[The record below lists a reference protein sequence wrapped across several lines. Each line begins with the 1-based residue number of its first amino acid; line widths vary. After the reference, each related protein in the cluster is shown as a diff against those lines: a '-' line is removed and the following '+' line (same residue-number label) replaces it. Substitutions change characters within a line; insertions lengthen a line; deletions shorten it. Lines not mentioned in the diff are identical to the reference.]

1 MKKIFSFLMAAVLSI
16 STAFATTVYC
26 KVTQS
31 WWTQDDA
38 AVGVHYWGGA
48 SAGTAWPGVRMTPV
62 SGEEGTWT
70 YDVPE
75 DVTGLIFT
83 RVNGS
88 GDIAY
93 YGAKT
98 TDLSLPTDG
107 KNLYTIT
114 SESAVWGDPGVT
126 GEWSTYGGDPSGA
139 IKLTFTYYDK
149 TDGDGSTKLSTVAA
163 IFDAACQKYV
173 DAVLVGTQVYAGR
186 KYKEGN
192 DSIFSNLKLGSSSAA
207 GELKFDLANPTE
219 VDSIVFRAAM
229 YASNEGGEGFKVN
242 NENFTLSA
250 GKLIFEDKVWK
261 PTGEV
266 STIDIVQ
273 NKANKGRFFLT
284 SITIYPKAY
293 TPVPP
298 VAAKFY
304 VTGDSALVTD
314 AGFAG
319 KAWNPD
325 AIKAEADTLVLNLKA
340 EQVYKLK
347 VSLDGTWNDGKVK
360 GFNDLTEKPEGVTM
374 DNDENIIF
382 SLAEAGA
389 VKVIYI
395 AGETPIFKIA
405 GNFYVEPTP
414 EPAKFY
420 VTGDSALVTDA
431 GFAGKAWNPAAIKA
445 EADTLVLNLKAETDY
460 VLKVTV
466 NGTWEGE
473 NNVKGY
479 NELTEKTAGLKDLS
493 NDHNIG
499 FRLAEAGEVKVVYI
513 AAEGENPEIFKLIGN
528 FFVEP
533 TPPTP
538 KYYIIGAGEAFG
550 EWSFVPVMQDTF
562 KLSNLAAGDY
572 MFRVALENGNWENT
586 KGYSDL
592 TEKTE
597 GLSAN
602 NDNNILFTLAEAG
615 DVAVVYN
622 DSVFRVIGN
631 FYVDPTP
638 VVPTA
643 AVTGDMTEWGEP
655 IPFELS
661 EDKTFAT
668 LYNDNIKKGTYAFK
682 MIINGDWRSNGYEFH
697 RGFPGCA
704 GITGNTDANM
714 TVVIDVEGAYT
725 FKWYFA
731 NDSLAIIFPE
741 KPEPVLADGFY
752 LVGKFSGVDAWSVE
766 DLSAEKL
773 FAANPDTEGE
783 YQLSIDLAVDDEIKV
798 VYVAEDVIT
807 TWYPKEGNY
816 IVDDHHNGPTTMY
829 FRPEYNSD
837 WSAFGGYFYLVPTST
852 VGFEN
857 TAVDAKAVKV
867 LKNGI
872 LVIEK
877 NNKTYNVL
885 GQMVK

>member
-1 MKKIFSFLMAAVLSI
+1 MAAVLSI

-31 WWTQDDA
+31 WWTQEGA
-38 AVGVHYWGGA
+38 AVGVHYWGGT
-48 SAGTAWPGVRMTPV
+48 SAGTTWPGVRMTPV

-70 YDVPE
+70 YDVPA
-75 DVTGLIFT
+75 DVEGLMFV

-88 GDIAY
+88 GDIADW
-93 YGAKT
+93 GAKT
-98 TDLSLPTDG
+98 ANLTLPTDG

-114 SESAVWGDPGVT
+114 STEPAWGDPGAT
-126 GEWSTYGGDPSGA
+126 GEWS
-139 IKLTFTYYDK
+139 
-149 TDGDGSTKLSTVAA
+149 
-163 IFDAACQKYV
+163 
-173 DAVLVGTQVYAGR
+173 VYAGGGSEEEMDTVYTWYGKR
-186 KYKEGN
+186 GESSATEAIEKGGTAAAYGGN
-192 DSIFSNLKLGSSSAA
+192 SNIVVGAAQKTNWTIKLNKGFSNANFVGITLDKALEAGDKLQVAAFRTSASDAVFGIDFSEDAEHAATTCQILFPNNLQQISSNVAPEDTTFTVPDCAVGAKFIRIYRNSGSTGIYVA
-207 GELKFDLANPTE
+207 
-219 VDSIVFRAAM
+219 
-229 YASNEGGEGFKVN
+229 
-242 NENFTLSA
+242 NFTVLR
-250 GKLIFEDKVWK
+250 E
-261 PTGEV
+261 
-266 STIDIVQ
+266 
-273 NKANKGRFFLT
+273 KGGD
-284 SITIYPKAY
+284 
-293 TPVPP
+293 TPEPP

-347 VSLDGTWNDGKVK
+347 VSLDGTWSTAK
-360 GFNDLTEKPEGVTM
+360 GFNELTEKPEGVTK

-389 VKVIYI
+389 VQVIYI

-405 GNFYVEPTP
+405 
-414 EPAKFY
+414 
-420 VTGDSALVTDA
+420 
-431 GFAGKAWNPAAIKA
+431 
-445 EADTLVLNLKAETDY
+445 
-460 VLKVTV
+460 
-466 NGTWEGE
+466 
-473 NNVKGY
+473 
-479 NELTEKTAGLKDLS
+479 
-493 NDHNIG
+493 
-499 FRLAEAGEVKVVYI
+499 
-513 AAEGENPEIFKLIGN
+513 
-528 FFVEP
+528 
-533 TPPTP
+533 
-538 KYYIIGAGEAFG
+538 
-550 EWSFVPVMQDTF
+550 
-562 KLSNLAAGDY
+562 
-572 MFRVALENGNWENT
+572 
-586 KGYSDL
+586 
-592 TEKTE
+592 
-597 GLSAN
+597 
-602 NDNNILFTLAEAG
+602 
-615 DVAVVYN
+615 
-622 DSVFRVIGN
+622 GN

-661 EDKTFAT
+661 EDSTYAT

-731 NDSLAIIFPE
+731 NDSLAIIYPE
-741 KPEPVLADGFY
+741 KPEPVLTNGYY

-798 VYVAEDVIT
+798 VYVAEDEIT

-877 NNKTYNVL
+877 NNKTYNVM

>member
-1 MKKIFSFLMAAVLSI
+1 MAAVLSI

-26 KVTQS
+26 KVTHN
-31 WWTQDDA
+31 WWTQDGA
-38 AVGVHYWGGA
+38 AVGVYA
-48 SAGTAWPGVRMTPV
+48 FLNDDVKNADWPGVRMEAV
-62 SGEEGTWT
+62 AGEEGLWKADIDFAV
-70 YDVPE
+70 YNKF
-75 DVTGLIFT
+75 IFT
-83 RVNGS
+83 RVNAT

-93 YGAKT
+93 WGAKT
-98 TDLSLPTDG
+98 ADLSLPTDG

-114 SESAVWGDPGVT
+114 SETQVWGDPGAEGV
-126 GEWSTYGGDPSGA
+126 WSTYGGDPSGA

-149 TDGDGSTKLSTVAA
+149 TDGDGSAKLSTVAA

-173 DAVLVGTQVYAGR
+173 DSVLVGTQVYAGR

-229 YASNEGGEGFKVN
+229 YANNEGGEGFTVN
-242 NENFTLSA
+242 GENFTLSA
-250 GKLIFEDKVWK
+250 GKLIFEDKIWK

-284 SITIYPKAY
+284 SITIYPKAS
-293 TPVPP
+293 TPEPP

-340 EQVYKLK
+340 E
-347 VSLDGTWNDGKVK
+347 
-360 GFNDLTEKPEGVTM
+360 
-374 DNDENIIF
+374 
-382 SLAEAGA
+382 
-389 VKVIYI
+389 
-395 AGETPIFKIA
+395 
-405 GNFYVEPTP
+405 
-414 EPAKFY
+414 
-420 VTGDSALVTDA
+420 
-431 GFAGKAWNPAAIKA
+431 
-445 EADTLVLNLKAETDY
+445 TDY
-460 VLKVTV
+460 ILKVTV

-513 AAEGENPEIFKLIGN
+513 AAEDENPEIFKLIGN
-528 FFVEP
+528 FYVEP
-533 TPPTP
+533 TPN
-538 KYYIIGAGEAFG
+538 YYIIGAGEAFG

-562 KLSNLAAGDY
+562 KLPDLAAGDY
-572 MFRVALENGNWENT
+572 MFRVALENGNWDNT

-602 NDNNILFTLAEAG
+602 ADNNILFTLAEAG

-661 EDKTFAT
+661 EDSTFAT

-704 GITGNTDANM
+704 GITDNTDANM

-731 NDSLAIIFPE
+731 NDSLAIIYPE
-741 KPEPVLADGFY
+741 KPEPVLTNGYY
-752 LVGKFSGVDAWSVE
+752 LVGKFGGVDAWSVE

-798 VYVAEDVIT
+798 VYVAEDEIT

-829 FRPEYNSD
+829 FRPEYYSD

-857 TAVDAKAVKV
+857 TAADAKAVKV

-877 NNKTYNVL
+877 NNKTYNVM

>member
-1 MKKIFSFLMAAVLSI
+1 MAAVLSI

-31 WWTQDDA
+31 WWTKDGA
-38 AVGVHYWGGA
+38 AVGVYYWGGA
-48 SAGTAWPGVRMTPV
+48 SAGTTWPGVRMTPV
-62 SGEEGTWT
+62 SGAEGTWT

-88 GDIAY
+88 GDIADW
-93 YGAKT
+93 GAKT
-98 TDLSLPTDG
+98 ADLSLPTDG

-114 SESAVWGDPGVT
+114 SESAVWGNPGAT
-126 GEWSTYGGDPSGA
+126 GVWS
-139 IKLTFTYYDK
+139 
-149 TDGDGSTKLSTVAA
+149 
-163 IFDAACQKYV
+163 
-173 DAVLVGTQVYAGR
+173 VYAG
-186 KYKEGN
+186 EGSEEEMDTVYTWYGKRGDASATEAIEKGGTAAAYGGN
-192 DSIFSNLKLGSSSAA
+192 SNIVVGAAQKTNWTIKLNKGFTNANFVGITLDKALEAGDKLQVAAFRTSASDAVFGIDFSEDAEQAATTCQILFPNNLQQISSNVAPEDTTFTIPDCAVGAKFIRIYRNSGSTGIYVA
-207 GELKFDLANPTE
+207 
-219 VDSIVFRAAM
+219 
-229 YASNEGGEGFKVN
+229 
-242 NENFTLSA
+242 NFTVLR
-250 GKLIFEDKVWK
+250 E
-261 PTGEV
+261 
-266 STIDIVQ
+266 
-273 NKANKGRFFLT
+273 KGGD
-284 SITIYPKAY
+284 
-293 TPVPP
+293 TPEPP

-319 KAWNPD
+319 KSWNPD

-347 VSLDGTWNDGKVK
+347 VSLDGTWSTAK
-360 GFNDLTEKPEGVTM
+360 GFNELTEKPEGVTT

-389 VKVIYI
+389 IQVIYI

-405 GNFYVEPTP
+405 
-414 EPAKFY
+414 
-420 VTGDSALVTDA
+420 
-431 GFAGKAWNPAAIKA
+431 
-445 EADTLVLNLKAETDY
+445 
-460 VLKVTV
+460 
-466 NGTWEGE
+466 
-473 NNVKGY
+473 
-479 NELTEKTAGLKDLS
+479 
-493 NDHNIG
+493 
-499 FRLAEAGEVKVVYI
+499 
-513 AAEGENPEIFKLIGN
+513 
-528 FFVEP
+528 
-533 TPPTP
+533 
-538 KYYIIGAGEAFG
+538 
-550 EWSFVPVMQDTF
+550 
-562 KLSNLAAGDY
+562 
-572 MFRVALENGNWENT
+572 
-586 KGYSDL
+586 
-592 TEKTE
+592 
-597 GLSAN
+597 
-602 NDNNILFTLAEAG
+602 
-615 DVAVVYN
+615 
-622 DSVFRVIGN
+622 GN

-661 EDKTFAT
+661 EDSTYAT

-731 NDSLAIIFPE
+731 NDSLAIIYPE
-741 KPEPVLADGFY
+741 KPEPVLTNGYY

-798 VYVAEDVIT
+798 VYVAEDEIT

-837 WSAFGGYFYLVPTST
+837 WSAFGGYFYIVPTST

-857 TAVDAKAVKV
+857 TAADTKAVKV

-877 NNKTYNVL
+877 NNKTYNVM

>member
-1 MKKIFSFLMAAVLSI
+1 MRKIFSLLMAAVLSI

-31 WWTQDDA
+31 WWTKDGA
-38 AVGVHYWGGA
+38 AVGVHYWGGT

-88 GDIAY
+88 GDIAEW
-93 YGAKT
+93 GAKT

-126 GEWSTYGGDPSGA
+126 GEWSTYEGDPSGA

-149 TDGDGSTKLSTVAA
+149 TDGDGSAKLSTVAA

-173 DAVLVGTQVYAGR
+173 DSVLVGTQVYAGR

-229 YASNEGGEGFKVN
+229 YANNEGGEGFTVN
-242 NENFTLSA
+242 GENFTLSA

-284 SITIYPKAY
+284 SITIYPKAS

-347 VSLDGTWNDGKVK
+347 VTLDGTWNTAK
-360 GFNDLTEKPEGVTM
+360 GFNDLTEKPEGVTK

-389 VKVIYI
+389 VQVIYI

-405 GNFYVEPTP
+405 
-414 EPAKFY
+414 
-420 VTGDSALVTDA
+420 
-431 GFAGKAWNPAAIKA
+431 
-445 EADTLVLNLKAETDY
+445 
-460 VLKVTV
+460 
-466 NGTWEGE
+466 
-473 NNVKGY
+473 
-479 NELTEKTAGLKDLS
+479 
-493 NDHNIG
+493 
-499 FRLAEAGEVKVVYI
+499 
-513 AAEGENPEIFKLIGN
+513 
-528 FFVEP
+528 
-533 TPPTP
+533 
-538 KYYIIGAGEAFG
+538 
-550 EWSFVPVMQDTF
+550 
-562 KLSNLAAGDY
+562 
-572 MFRVALENGNWENT
+572 
-586 KGYSDL
+586 
-592 TEKTE
+592 
-597 GLSAN
+597 
-602 NDNNILFTLAEAG
+602 
-615 DVAVVYN
+615 
-622 DSVFRVIGN
+622 GN

-661 EDKTFAT
+661 EDSTFAT

-731 NDSLAIIFPE
+731 NDSLAIIYPE
-741 KPEPVLADGFY
+741 KPEPVLTNGYY

-783 YQLSIDLAVDDEIKV
+783 FQLSIDLAVDDEIKV
-798 VYVAEDVIT
+798 VYVAEDEIT

-837 WSAFGGYFYLVPTST
+837 WSAFGGYFYIVPTST

-877 NNKTYNVL
+877 NNKTYNVM

>member
-1 MKKIFSFLMAAVLSI
+1 MRKIFSLLMAAVLSI

-38 AVGVHYWGGA
+38 AVGVHYWGGE
-48 SAGTAWPGVRMTPV
+48 SAGPAWPGVRMTPV

-70 YDVPE
+70 YDVPA
-75 DVTGLIFT
+75 DVEGLIFT

-88 GDIAY
+88 GDIAEW
-93 YGAKT
+93 GAKT

-126 GEWSTYGGDPSGA
+126 GEWS
-139 IKLTFTYYDK
+139 
-149 TDGDGSTKLSTVAA
+149 
-163 IFDAACQKYV
+163 
-173 DAVLVGTQVYAGR
+173 VYAG
-186 KYKEGN
+186 G
-192 DSIFSNLKLGSSSAA
+192 GSEEEMDTVYTWYGKRGESSATEAIETGGTAAAYGGNSNIVVGAAQKTNWTIKLNKGFSSGTYYVGITLDKALEA
-207 GELKFDLANPTE
+207 GDKLQVAAFRTSASDAVFGIDFSEDAEQAATTCQILFPNNLQTITTNVAPEDTTFTVPDCAVGAKFIRIYRNSGSTGIYVA
-219 VDSIVFRAAM
+219 
-229 YASNEGGEGFKVN
+229 
-242 NENFTLSA
+242 NFTVLR
-250 GKLIFEDKVWK
+250 E
-261 PTGEV
+261 
-266 STIDIVQ
+266 
-273 NKANKGRFFLT
+273 KGGD
-284 SITIYPKAY
+284 
-293 TPVPP
+293 TPEPP

-347 VSLDGTWNDGKVK
+347 VSLDGTWSTAK
-360 GFNDLTEKPEGVTM
+360 GFNDLTEKPEGVTK

-389 VKVIYI
+389 VQVIYI

-405 GNFYVEPTP
+405 
-414 EPAKFY
+414 
-420 VTGDSALVTDA
+420 
-431 GFAGKAWNPAAIKA
+431 
-445 EADTLVLNLKAETDY
+445 
-460 VLKVTV
+460 
-466 NGTWEGE
+466 
-473 NNVKGY
+473 
-479 NELTEKTAGLKDLS
+479 
-493 NDHNIG
+493 
-499 FRLAEAGEVKVVYI
+499 
-513 AAEGENPEIFKLIGN
+513 
-528 FFVEP
+528 
-533 TPPTP
+533 
-538 KYYIIGAGEAFG
+538 
-550 EWSFVPVMQDTF
+550 
-562 KLSNLAAGDY
+562 
-572 MFRVALENGNWENT
+572 
-586 KGYSDL
+586 
-592 TEKTE
+592 
-597 GLSAN
+597 
-602 NDNNILFTLAEAG
+602 
-615 DVAVVYN
+615 
-622 DSVFRVIGN
+622 GN

-661 EDKTFAT
+661 EDSTFAT

-704 GITGNTDANM
+704 GITGNTDENM

-731 NDSLAIIFPE
+731 NDSLAIIYPE
-741 KPEPVLADGFY
+741 KPEPVLADGYY

-783 YQLSIDLAVDDEIKV
+783 FQLSIDLAVDDEIKV
-798 VYVAEDVIT
+798 VYVAEDEIT

-837 WSAFGGYFYLVPTST
+837 WSAFGGYFYIVPTST

-857 TAVDAKAVKV
+857 TAADAKAVKV

-877 NNKTYNVL
+877 NNKTYNVM

>member
-1 MKKIFSFLMAAVLSI
+1 MAAVLSI

-38 AVGVHYWGGA
+38 AVGVYAWKGDVKNA
-48 SAGTAWPGVRMTPV
+48 AWPGVRMEAV
-62 SGEEGTWT
+62 AGEEGLWKADIDFAV
-70 YDVPE
+70 YDKF
-75 DVTGLIFT
+75 IFT

-88 GDIAY
+88 GDIAEW
-93 YGAKT
+93 GAKT

-126 GEWSTYGGDPSGA
+126 GEWS
-139 IKLTFTYYDK
+139 
-149 TDGDGSTKLSTVAA
+149 
-163 IFDAACQKYV
+163 
-173 DAVLVGTQVYAGR
+173 VYAGGGSEEEMDTVYTWYGKR
-186 KYKEGN
+186 GESSATEAIETGGTAAAYGGN
-192 DSIFSNLKLGSSSAA
+192 SNIVVGAAQKTNWTIKLNKGFSNANFVGITLDKALEAGDKLQVAAFRTSASDAVFGIDFSEDAEQAATTCQILFPNNLQQISSNVAPEDTTFTIPDCAVGAKFIRIYRNSGSTGIYVA
-207 GELKFDLANPTE
+207 
-219 VDSIVFRAAM
+219 
-229 YASNEGGEGFKVN
+229 
-242 NENFTLSA
+242 NFTVLR
-250 GKLIFEDKVWK
+250 E
-261 PTGEV
+261 
-266 STIDIVQ
+266 
-273 NKANKGRFFLT
+273 KGGD
-284 SITIYPKAY
+284 
-293 TPVPP
+293 TPEPP

-347 VSLDGTWNDGKVK
+347 VSLDGTWNTAK
-360 GFNDLTEKPEGVTM
+360 GFNDLTEKPEGVTK

-389 VKVIYI
+389 VQVIYI

-405 GNFYVEPTP
+405 
-414 EPAKFY
+414 
-420 VTGDSALVTDA
+420 
-431 GFAGKAWNPAAIKA
+431 
-445 EADTLVLNLKAETDY
+445 
-460 VLKVTV
+460 
-466 NGTWEGE
+466 
-473 NNVKGY
+473 
-479 NELTEKTAGLKDLS
+479 
-493 NDHNIG
+493 
-499 FRLAEAGEVKVVYI
+499 
-513 AAEGENPEIFKLIGN
+513 
-528 FFVEP
+528 
-533 TPPTP
+533 
-538 KYYIIGAGEAFG
+538 
-550 EWSFVPVMQDTF
+550 
-562 KLSNLAAGDY
+562 
-572 MFRVALENGNWENT
+572 
-586 KGYSDL
+586 
-592 TEKTE
+592 
-597 GLSAN
+597 
-602 NDNNILFTLAEAG
+602 
-615 DVAVVYN
+615 
-622 DSVFRVIGN
+622 GN

-661 EDKTFAT
+661 EDSTFAT

-682 MIINGDWRSNGYEFH
+682 MIINGAWRSNGYEFH

-731 NDSLAIIFPE
+731 NDSLAIIYPE
-741 KPEPVLADGFY
+741 KPEPVLTNGYY
-752 LVGKFSGVDAWSVE
+752 LVGKFSGVDAWDPV
-766 DLSAEKL
+766 AANL

-837 WSAFGGYFYLVPTST
+837 WSAFGGYFYIVPTST

-857 TAVDAKAVKV
+857 TAADAKAVKV

-877 NNKTYNVL
+877 NNKTYNVM

>member
-1 MKKIFSFLMAAVLSI
+1 MAAVLSI

-48 SAGTAWPGVRMTPV
+48 SAGPAWPGVRMTPV

-70 YDVPE
+70 YDVPA
-75 DVTGLIFT
+75 DVEGLIFT

-88 GDIAY
+88 GDIAEW
-93 YGAKT
+93 GAKT

-126 GEWSTYGGDPSGA
+126 GVWS
-139 IKLTFTYYDK
+139 
-149 TDGDGSTKLSTVAA
+149 
-163 IFDAACQKYV
+163 
-173 DAVLVGTQVYAGR
+173 VYAGGGSEEEMDTVYTWYGKR
-186 KYKEGN
+186 GDVSATEAIEKGGTAAAYGGN
-192 DSIFSNLKLGSSSAA
+192 SNIVVGSSQKTNWTIKLNKGFSSGTYYVGITLDKALEAGDKLQVAAFRTSASDA
-207 GELKFDLANPTE
+207 VFGIDFSEDAEHAATTCQILFPNNLQQISSNVAPEDTTFTVPDCAVGAKFIRIYRNSGSTGIYVA
-219 VDSIVFRAAM
+219 
-229 YASNEGGEGFKVN
+229 
-242 NENFTLSA
+242 NFTVLR
-250 GKLIFEDKVWK
+250 E
-261 PTGEV
+261 
-266 STIDIVQ
+266 
-273 NKANKGRFFLT
+273 KGGD
-284 SITIYPKAY
+284 
-293 TPVPP
+293 TPEPP

-347 VSLDGTWNDGKVK
+347 VSLDGTWNTAK
-360 GFNDLTEKPEGVTM
+360 GFNNLTEKPEGVTM

-382 SLAEAGA
+382 SLAEEGA
-389 VKVIYI
+389 VQVIYI

-405 GNFYVEPTP
+405 
-414 EPAKFY
+414 
-420 VTGDSALVTDA
+420 
-431 GFAGKAWNPAAIKA
+431 
-445 EADTLVLNLKAETDY
+445 
-460 VLKVTV
+460 
-466 NGTWEGE
+466 
-473 NNVKGY
+473 
-479 NELTEKTAGLKDLS
+479 
-493 NDHNIG
+493 
-499 FRLAEAGEVKVVYI
+499 
-513 AAEGENPEIFKLIGN
+513 
-528 FFVEP
+528 
-533 TPPTP
+533 
-538 KYYIIGAGEAFG
+538 
-550 EWSFVPVMQDTF
+550 
-562 KLSNLAAGDY
+562 
-572 MFRVALENGNWENT
+572 
-586 KGYSDL
+586 
-592 TEKTE
+592 
-597 GLSAN
+597 
-602 NDNNILFTLAEAG
+602 
-615 DVAVVYN
+615 
-622 DSVFRVIGN
+622 GN

-661 EDKTFAT
+661 EDSTYAT

-682 MIINGDWRSNGYEFH
+682 MIINGAWRSNGYEFH

-714 TVVIDVEGAYT
+714 TVVIDVAGAYT

-731 NDSLAIIFPE
+731 NDSLAIIYPE
-741 KPEPVLADGFY
+741 KPEPVLTNGYY
-752 LVGKFSGVDAWSVE
+752 LVGKFSGVDAWDPV
-766 DLSAEKL
+766 AANL

-783 YQLSIDLAVDDEIKV
+783 YQLSIDLAVDDEVKV
-798 VYVAEDVIT
+798 VYVENDAIV
-807 TWYPKEGNY
+807 TWYPAEGGNY
-816 IVDDHHNGPTTMY
+816 VIDDHHNGATTMY
-829 FRPEYNSD
+829 FRPDYQGGED
-837 WSAFGGYFYLVPTST
+837 WFAGCIYVVPTST

-877 NNKTYNVL
+877 NNKTYNVM

>member
-1 MKKIFSFLMAAVLSI
+1 MRKIFSFLMAAVLSI

-31 WWTQDDA
+31 WWTKDGA

-48 SAGTAWPGVRMTPV
+48 SAGTEWPGVRMTPV

-88 GDIAY
+88 GDIADW
-93 YGAKT
+93 GAKT

-149 TDGDGSTKLSTVAA
+149 TDGDSNVKISTVAA

-242 NENFTLSA
+242 GENFTLSA

-273 NKANKGRFFLT
+273 NKASKGRFFLT
-284 SITIYPKAY
+284 SITIYPKAS

-340 EQVYKLK
+340 EQYYKLK
-347 VSLDGTWNDGKVK
+347 VSLDGTWNTAK

-382 SLAEAGA
+382 SLAEAGS
-389 VKVIYI
+389 VQVIYI

-405 GNFYVEPTP
+405 
-414 EPAKFY
+414 
-420 VTGDSALVTDA
+420 
-431 GFAGKAWNPAAIKA
+431 
-445 EADTLVLNLKAETDY
+445 
-460 VLKVTV
+460 
-466 NGTWEGE
+466 
-473 NNVKGY
+473 
-479 NELTEKTAGLKDLS
+479 
-493 NDHNIG
+493 
-499 FRLAEAGEVKVVYI
+499 
-513 AAEGENPEIFKLIGN
+513 
-528 FFVEP
+528 
-533 TPPTP
+533 
-538 KYYIIGAGEAFG
+538 
-550 EWSFVPVMQDTF
+550 
-562 KLSNLAAGDY
+562 
-572 MFRVALENGNWENT
+572 
-586 KGYSDL
+586 
-592 TEKTE
+592 
-597 GLSAN
+597 
-602 NDNNILFTLAEAG
+602 
-615 DVAVVYN
+615 
-622 DSVFRVIGN
+622 GN

-661 EDKTFAT
+661 EDSTYAT

-714 TVVIDVEGAYT
+714 TIVIDVEGAYT

-731 NDSLAIIFPE
+731 NDSLAIIYPE
-741 KPEPVLADGFY
+741 KPEPVLTNGYY
-752 LVGKFSGVDAWSVE
+752 LVGKFSGVDAWDPV
-766 DLSAEKL
+766 AANL

-798 VYVAEDVIT
+798 VYVAEDEIT

-877 NNKTYNVL
+877 NNKTYNVM

>member
-1 MKKIFSFLMAAVLSI
+1 MAAVLSI

-31 WWTQDDA
+31 WWTKDGA
-38 AVGVHYWGGA
+38 AVGVHYWGGT

-70 YDVPE
+70 YDVPA
-75 DVTGLIFT
+75 DVEGLIFT

-88 GDIAY
+88 GDIAEW
-93 YGAKT
+93 GAKT

-126 GEWSTYGGDPSGA
+126 GEWS
-139 IKLTFTYYDK
+139 
-149 TDGDGSTKLSTVAA
+149 
-163 IFDAACQKYV
+163 
-173 DAVLVGTQVYAGR
+173 VYAGGGSEEEMDTVYTWYGKR
-186 KYKEGN
+186 GESSATEAIEKGGTAAAYGGN
-192 DSIFSNLKLGSSSAA
+192 TNIVVGSSQKTNWTIKLNKGFSSGTYYVGITLDMALEAGDKLQVAAFRTSASDA
-207 GELKFDLANPTE
+207 VFGIDFSEDAEQAATTCQILFPNNLQTITTNVAPEDTTFTVPDCAVGAKFIRIYRNSGSTGIYVA
-219 VDSIVFRAAM
+219 
-229 YASNEGGEGFKVN
+229 
-242 NENFTLSA
+242 NFTVLR
-250 GKLIFEDKVWK
+250 E
-261 PTGEV
+261 
-266 STIDIVQ
+266 
-273 NKANKGRFFLT
+273 KGGD
-284 SITIYPKAY
+284 
-293 TPVPP
+293 TPEPP

-347 VSLDGTWNDGKVK
+347 VSLDGTWNTAK
-360 GFNDLTEKPEGVTM
+360 GFNDLTEKPEGVTK

-389 VKVIYI
+389 VQVIYI

-405 GNFYVEPTP
+405 
-414 EPAKFY
+414 
-420 VTGDSALVTDA
+420 
-431 GFAGKAWNPAAIKA
+431 
-445 EADTLVLNLKAETDY
+445 
-460 VLKVTV
+460 
-466 NGTWEGE
+466 
-473 NNVKGY
+473 
-479 NELTEKTAGLKDLS
+479 
-493 NDHNIG
+493 
-499 FRLAEAGEVKVVYI
+499 
-513 AAEGENPEIFKLIGN
+513 
-528 FFVEP
+528 
-533 TPPTP
+533 
-538 KYYIIGAGEAFG
+538 
-550 EWSFVPVMQDTF
+550 
-562 KLSNLAAGDY
+562 
-572 MFRVALENGNWENT
+572 
-586 KGYSDL
+586 
-592 TEKTE
+592 
-597 GLSAN
+597 
-602 NDNNILFTLAEAG
+602 
-615 DVAVVYN
+615 
-622 DSVFRVIGN
+622 GN

-661 EDKTFAT
+661 EDSTFAT

-704 GITGNTDANM
+704 GITGNTDENM

-731 NDSLAIIFPE
+731 NDSLAIIYPE
-741 KPEPVLADGFY
+741 KPEPVLADGYY

-783 YQLSIDLAVDDEIKV
+783 FQLSIDLAVDDEIKV
-798 VYVAEDVIT
+798 VYVAEDEIT

-837 WSAFGGYFYLVPTST
+837 WSAFGGYFYIVPTST

-857 TAVDAKAVKV
+857 TAADAKAVKV

-877 NNKTYNVL
+877 NNKTYNVM

>member
-1 MKKIFSFLMAAVLSI
+1 MRKIFSLLMAAVLSI

-31 WWTQDDA
+31 WWTKDGA
-38 AVGVHYWGGA
+38 AVGVHYWGGT

-93 YGAKT
+93 WGAKT
-98 TDLSLPTDG
+98 ADLSLPTDG

-114 SESAVWGDPGVT
+114 SESAVWGDPGAT
-126 GEWSTYGGDPSGA
+126 GEWSTFGGDPSGA

-149 TDGDGSTKLSTVAA
+149 TDGDGSAKLSTVAA
-163 IFDAACQKYV
+163 IFDATCQKYV
-173 DAVLVGTQVYAGR
+173 DSVLVGTQVYAGR

-229 YASNEGGEGFKVN
+229 YANNEGGEGFTVN
-242 NENFTLSA
+242 GENFTLSA

-284 SITIYPKAY
+284 SITIYPKAS
-293 TPVPP
+293 TPEPP

-347 VSLDGTWNDGKVK
+347 VSLDGTWSTAK
-360 GFNDLTEKPEGVTM
+360 GFNDLTEKPEGLTM

-389 VKVIYI
+389 VQVIYI

-414 EPAKFY
+414 EP
-420 VTGDSALVTDA
+420 
-431 GFAGKAWNPAAIKA
+431 
-445 EADTLVLNLKAETDY
+445 VLT
-460 VLKVTV
+460 
-466 NGTWEGE
+466 
-473 NNVKGY
+473 
-479 NELTEKTAGLKDLS
+479 
-493 NDHNIG
+493 
-499 FRLAEAGEVKVVYI
+499 
-513 AAEGENPEIFKLIGN
+513 
-528 FFVEP
+528 
-533 TPPTP
+533 
-538 KYYIIGAGEAFG
+538 
-550 EWSFVPVMQDTF
+550 
-562 KLSNLAAGDY
+562 
-572 MFRVALENGNWENT
+572 
-586 KGYSDL
+586 
-592 TEKTE
+592 
-597 GLSAN
+597 
-602 NDNNILFTLAEAG
+602 
-615 DVAVVYN
+615 
-622 DSVFRVIGN
+622 
-631 FYVDPTP
+631 
-638 VVPTA
+638 
-643 AVTGDMTEWGEP
+643 
-655 IPFELS
+655 
-661 EDKTFAT
+661 
-668 LYNDNIKKGTYAFK
+668 
-682 MIINGDWRSNGYEFH
+682 NGY
-697 RGFPGCA
+697 
-704 GITGNTDANM
+704 
-714 TVVIDVEGAYT
+714 
-725 FKWYFA
+725 
-731 NDSLAIIFPE
+731 
-741 KPEPVLADGFY
+741 Y
-752 LVGKFSGVDAWSVE
+752 LVGKFSGVDAWDPV
-766 DLSAEKL
+766 AENL
-773 FAANPDTEGE
+773 LAQNPDNEAE
-783 YQLSIDLAVDDEIKV
+783 YQLSIDLAVDDEVKV
-798 VYVAEDVIT
+798 VYVENDAIV
-807 TWYPKEGNY
+807 TWYPAEGGNY
-816 IVDDHHNGPTTMY
+816 VIDDHHNGATTMY
-829 FRPEYNSD
+829 FRPDYQGGED
-837 WSAFGGYFYLVPTST
+837 WFAGCIYVVPTST

-857 TAVDAKAVKV
+857 TAADAKAVKV

-877 NNKTYNVL
+877 NNKTYNVM

>member
-1 MKKIFSFLMAAVLSI
+1 MAAVLSI

-31 WWTQDDA
+31 WWTKDGA
-38 AVGVHYWGGA
+38 AVGVHYWGGT

-88 GDIAY
+88 GDIAEW
-93 YGAKT
+93 GAKT

-126 GEWSTYGGDPSGA
+126 GEWSTYEGDPSGA

-149 TDGDGSTKLSTVAA
+149 TDGDGSAKLSTVAA

-173 DAVLVGTQVYAGR
+173 DSVLVGTQVYAGR

-229 YASNEGGEGFKVN
+229 YANNEGGEGFTVN
-242 NENFTLSA
+242 GENFTLSA

-284 SITIYPKAY
+284 SITIYPKAS

-347 VSLDGTWNDGKVK
+347 VTLDGTWNTAK
-360 GFNDLTEKPEGVTM
+360 GFNDLTEKPEGVTK

-389 VKVIYI
+389 VQVIYI

-405 GNFYVEPTP
+405 
-414 EPAKFY
+414 
-420 VTGDSALVTDA
+420 
-431 GFAGKAWNPAAIKA
+431 
-445 EADTLVLNLKAETDY
+445 
-460 VLKVTV
+460 
-466 NGTWEGE
+466 
-473 NNVKGY
+473 
-479 NELTEKTAGLKDLS
+479 
-493 NDHNIG
+493 
-499 FRLAEAGEVKVVYI
+499 
-513 AAEGENPEIFKLIGN
+513 
-528 FFVEP
+528 
-533 TPPTP
+533 
-538 KYYIIGAGEAFG
+538 
-550 EWSFVPVMQDTF
+550 
-562 KLSNLAAGDY
+562 
-572 MFRVALENGNWENT
+572 
-586 KGYSDL
+586 
-592 TEKTE
+592 
-597 GLSAN
+597 
-602 NDNNILFTLAEAG
+602 
-615 DVAVVYN
+615 
-622 DSVFRVIGN
+622 GN

-661 EDKTFAT
+661 EDSTFAT

-731 NDSLAIIFPE
+731 NDSLAIIYPE
-741 KPEPVLADGFY
+741 KPEPVLTNGYY

-783 YQLSIDLAVDDEIKV
+783 FQLSIDLAVDDEIKV
-798 VYVAEDVIT
+798 VYVAEDEIT

-837 WSAFGGYFYLVPTST
+837 WSAFGGYFYIVPTST

-877 NNKTYNVL
+877 NNKTYNVM

>member
-1 MKKIFSFLMAAVLSI
+1 MRKIFSLLMAAVLSI

-38 AVGVHYWGGA
+38 AVGVHYWGGT

-88 GDIAY
+88 GDIAD

-114 SESAVWGDPGVT
+114 STTAVWGNPGAT
-126 GEWSTYGGDPSGA
+126 GEWS
-139 IKLTFTYYDK
+139 
-149 TDGDGSTKLSTVAA
+149 
-163 IFDAACQKYV
+163 
-173 DAVLVGTQVYAGR
+173 VYAGGGSEEEMDTVYTWYGKR
-186 KYKEGN
+186 GDVSATEAIEKGGTAAAYGGN
-192 DSIFSNLKLGSSSAA
+192 SNIVVGASQKTNWTIKLNKGFSNANFVGITLDKALEAGDKLQVAAFRTSGSDAIFGIDFSEDAEQAATTCQILFPNNLQQISSNVAPEDTTFTVPDCA
-207 GELKFDLANPTE
+207 VGAKFIRIYRNSGSTGIYVA
-219 VDSIVFRAAM
+219 
-229 YASNEGGEGFKVN
+229 
-242 NENFTLSA
+242 NFTVLR
-250 GKLIFEDKVWK
+250 K
-261 PTGEV
+261 
-266 STIDIVQ
+266 
-273 NKANKGRFFLT
+273 KGGD
-284 SITIYPKAY
+284 

-325 AIKAEADTLVLNLKA
+325 
-340 EQVYKLK
+340 
-347 VSLDGTWNDGKVK
+347 
-360 GFNDLTEKPEGVTM
+360 
-374 DNDENIIF
+374 
-382 SLAEAGA
+382 
-389 VKVIYI
+389 
-395 AGETPIFKIA
+395 
-405 GNFYVEPTP
+405 
-414 EPAKFY
+414 
-420 VTGDSALVTDA
+420 
-431 GFAGKAWNPAAIKA
+431 AIKA

-493 NDHNIG
+493 DDHNIG

-533 TPPTP
+533 TP
-538 KYYIIGAGEAFG
+538 
-550 EWSFVPVMQDTF
+550 
-562 KLSNLAAGDY
+562 
-572 MFRVALENGNWENT
+572 
-586 KGYSDL
+586 
-592 TEKTE
+592 
-597 GLSAN
+597 
-602 NDNNILFTLAEAG
+602 
-615 DVAVVYN
+615 
-622 DSVFRVIGN
+622 
-631 FYVDPTP
+631 
-638 VVPTA
+638 
-643 AVTGDMTEWGEP
+643 
-655 IPFELS
+655 
-661 EDKTFAT
+661 
-668 LYNDNIKKGTYAFK
+668 
-682 MIINGDWRSNGYEFH
+682 
-697 RGFPGCA
+697 
-704 GITGNTDANM
+704 
-714 TVVIDVEGAYT
+714 
-725 FKWYFA
+725 
-731 NDSLAIIFPE
+731 
-741 KPEPVLADGFY
+741 EPVLTNGYY

-773 FAANPDTEGE
+773 FAANPGSEGE
-783 YQLSIDLAVDDEIKV
+783 YQLSINLAINDEVKV
-798 VYVAEDVIT
+798 VYVENDAIT
-807 TWYPKEGNY
+807 TWFPAEGDNY
-816 IVDDHHNGPTTMY
+816 KIDDHHNGATTMY
-829 FRPEYNSD
+829 FRPDYQ
-837 WSAFGGYFYLVPTST
+837 GGEGWFAGCIYVIPTST

-877 NNKTYNVL
+877 NNKTYNVM

>member
-1 MKKIFSFLMAAVLSI
+1 MAAVLSI

-31 WWTQDDA
+31 WWTKDGA
-38 AVGVHYWGGA
+38 AVGVHYWGGT

-93 YGAKT
+93 WGAKT
-98 TDLSLPTDG
+98 ADLSLPTDG

-114 SESAVWGDPGVT
+114 SESAVWGDPGAT
-126 GEWSTYGGDPSGA
+126 GEWSTFGGDPSGA

-149 TDGDGSTKLSTVAA
+149 TDGDGSAKLSTVAA
-163 IFDAACQKYV
+163 IFDATCQKYV
-173 DAVLVGTQVYAGR
+173 DSVLVGTQVYAGR

-229 YASNEGGEGFKVN
+229 YANNEGGEGFTVN
-242 NENFTLSA
+242 GENFTLSA

-284 SITIYPKAY
+284 SITIYPKAS
-293 TPVPP
+293 TPEPP

-347 VSLDGTWNDGKVK
+347 VSLDGTWSTAK
-360 GFNDLTEKPEGVTM
+360 GFNDLTEKPEGLTM

-389 VKVIYI
+389 VQVIYI

-414 EPAKFY
+414 EP
-420 VTGDSALVTDA
+420 
-431 GFAGKAWNPAAIKA
+431 
-445 EADTLVLNLKAETDY
+445 VLT
-460 VLKVTV
+460 
-466 NGTWEGE
+466 
-473 NNVKGY
+473 
-479 NELTEKTAGLKDLS
+479 
-493 NDHNIG
+493 
-499 FRLAEAGEVKVVYI
+499 
-513 AAEGENPEIFKLIGN
+513 
-528 FFVEP
+528 
-533 TPPTP
+533 
-538 KYYIIGAGEAFG
+538 
-550 EWSFVPVMQDTF
+550 
-562 KLSNLAAGDY
+562 
-572 MFRVALENGNWENT
+572 
-586 KGYSDL
+586 
-592 TEKTE
+592 
-597 GLSAN
+597 
-602 NDNNILFTLAEAG
+602 
-615 DVAVVYN
+615 
-622 DSVFRVIGN
+622 
-631 FYVDPTP
+631 
-638 VVPTA
+638 
-643 AVTGDMTEWGEP
+643 
-655 IPFELS
+655 
-661 EDKTFAT
+661 
-668 LYNDNIKKGTYAFK
+668 
-682 MIINGDWRSNGYEFH
+682 NGY
-697 RGFPGCA
+697 
-704 GITGNTDANM
+704 
-714 TVVIDVEGAYT
+714 
-725 FKWYFA
+725 
-731 NDSLAIIFPE
+731 
-741 KPEPVLADGFY
+741 Y
-752 LVGKFSGVDAWSVE
+752 LVGKFSGVDAWDPV
-766 DLSAEKL
+766 AENL
-773 FAANPDTEGE
+773 LAQNPDNEAE
-783 YQLSIDLAVDDEIKV
+783 YQLSIDLAVDDEVKV
-798 VYVAEDVIT
+798 VYVENDAIV
-807 TWYPKEGNY
+807 TWYPAEGGNY
-816 IVDDHHNGPTTMY
+816 VIDDHHNGATTMY
-829 FRPEYNSD
+829 FRPDYQGGED
-837 WSAFGGYFYLVPTST
+837 WFAGCIYVVPTST

-857 TAVDAKAVKV
+857 TAADAKAVKV

-877 NNKTYNVL
+877 NNKTYNVM

>member
-1 MKKIFSFLMAAVLSI
+1 MAAVLSI

-26 KVTQS
+26 KVTQG
-31 WWTQDDA
+31 WWTQDGA
-38 AVGVHYWGGA
+38 AVGVYA
-48 SAGTAWPGVRMTPV
+48 FLNDDVKNADWPGVRMEAV
-62 SGEEGTWT
+62 AGEEGLWKADIDFAV
-70 YDVPE
+70 YNKF
-75 DVTGLIFT
+75 IFT
-83 RVNGS
+83 RVNAT

-93 YGAKT
+93 WGAKT
-98 TDLSLPTDG
+98 ADLSLPTDG
-107 KNLYTIT
+107 KNLFTIT
-114 SESAVWGDPGVT
+114 SETGVWGDPGAEGV
-126 GEWSTYGGDPSGA
+126 WSTYGGDPSGA

-149 TDGDGSTKLSTVAA
+149 TDGDGSAKLSTVAA

-173 DAVLVGTQVYAGR
+173 DSVLVGTQVYAGR

-229 YASNEGGEGFKVN
+229 YANNEGGEGFTVN
-242 NENFTLSA
+242 GENFTLSA

-284 SITIYPKAY
+284 SITIYPKAS

-319 KAWNPD
+319 EAWNPA

-340 EQVYKLK
+340 EQYYKLK
-347 VSLDGTWNDGKVK
+347 VTLDGTWDHVK

-414 EPAKFY
+414 
-420 VTGDSALVTDA
+420 
-431 GFAGKAWNPAAIKA
+431 
-445 EADTLVLNLKAETDY
+445 
-460 VLKVTV
+460 
-466 NGTWEGE
+466 
-473 NNVKGY
+473 
-479 NELTEKTAGLKDLS
+479 
-493 NDHNIG
+493 
-499 FRLAEAGEVKVVYI
+499 
-513 AAEGENPEIFKLIGN
+513 
-528 FFVEP
+528 P
-533 TPPTP
+533 TPN
-538 KYYIIGAGEAFG
+538 YYIIGAGEAFG
-550 EWSFVPVMQDTF
+550 NWTFVPVMQDTF
-562 KLSNLAAGDY
+562 KLPDLAAGDY

-602 NDNNILFTLAEAG
+602 DDNNILFTLAEAG

-661 EDKTFAT
+661 EDSTYAT

-704 GITGNTDANM
+704 GITGNTDENM

-731 NDSLAIIFPE
+731 NDSLAIIYPE
-741 KPEPVLADGFY
+741 KPEPVLTNGYY
-752 LVGKFSGVDAWSVE
+752 LVGKFSGVDAWDPV
-766 DLSAEKL
+766 AENL
-773 FAANPDTEGE
+773 LAQNPDNEAE
-783 YQLSIDLAVDDEIKV
+783 YQLSIDLAVDDEVKV
-798 VYVAEDVIT
+798 VYVENDAIV
-807 TWYPKEGNY
+807 TWYPAEGGNY
-816 IVDDHHNGPTTMY
+816 VIDDHHNGATTMY
-829 FRPEYNSD
+829 FRPDYQGGED
-837 WSAFGGYFYLVPTST
+837 WFAGCIYVVPTST

-877 NNKTYNVL
+877 NNKTYNVM

>member
-1 MKKIFSFLMAAVLSI
+1 MRKIFSLLMAAVLSI

-38 AVGVHYWGGA
+38 AVGVYA
-48 SAGTAWPGVRMTPV
+48 FLNDDVKNADWPGVRMEAV
-62 SGEEGTWT
+62 AGEEGLWKADIDFAV
-70 YDVPE
+70 YNKF
-75 DVTGLIFT
+75 IFT
-83 RVNGS
+83 RVNAT

-93 YGAKT
+93 WGAKT
-98 TDLSLPTDG
+98 ADLSLPTDG
-107 KNLYTIT
+107 KNLFTIT
-114 SESAVWGDPGVT
+114 SETGVWGDPGAEGV
-126 GEWSTYGGDPSGA
+126 WSTYGGDPSGA

-149 TDGDGSTKLSTVAA
+149 TDGDGSAKLSTVAA

-173 DAVLVGTQVYAGR
+173 DSVLVGTQVYAGR

-207 GELKFDLANPTE
+207 GELKFELANPTE

-229 YASNEGGEGFKVN
+229 YANNEGGEGFTVN
-242 NENFTLSA
+242 GENFTLSA
-250 GKLIFEDKVWK
+250 GKLIFEDKIWK

-284 SITIYPKAY
+284 SITIYPKAS

-340 EQVYKLK
+340 EQYYKLK
-347 VSLDGTWNDGKVK
+347 VSLDGTWNTAK
-360 GFNDLTEKPEGVTM
+360 GFNNLTEKPEGVTT

-389 VKVIYI
+389 VQVIYI

-405 GNFYVEPTP
+405 
-414 EPAKFY
+414 
-420 VTGDSALVTDA
+420 
-431 GFAGKAWNPAAIKA
+431 
-445 EADTLVLNLKAETDY
+445 
-460 VLKVTV
+460 
-466 NGTWEGE
+466 
-473 NNVKGY
+473 
-479 NELTEKTAGLKDLS
+479 
-493 NDHNIG
+493 
-499 FRLAEAGEVKVVYI
+499 
-513 AAEGENPEIFKLIGN
+513 
-528 FFVEP
+528 
-533 TPPTP
+533 
-538 KYYIIGAGEAFG
+538 
-550 EWSFVPVMQDTF
+550 
-562 KLSNLAAGDY
+562 
-572 MFRVALENGNWENT
+572 
-586 KGYSDL
+586 
-592 TEKTE
+592 
-597 GLSAN
+597 
-602 NDNNILFTLAEAG
+602 
-615 DVAVVYN
+615 
-622 DSVFRVIGN
+622 GN

-661 EDKTFAT
+661 EDSTFAT

-682 MIINGDWRSNGYEFH
+682 MIINGAWRSNGYEFH

-731 NDSLAIIFPE
+731 NDSLAIIYPE
-741 KPEPVLADGFY
+741 KPEPVLTNGYY

-798 VYVAEDVIT
+798 VYVAEDEIT

-829 FRPEYNSD
+829 FRPEYYSD

-857 TAVDAKAVKV
+857 TAADAKAVKV

-877 NNKTYNVL
+877 NNKTYNVM

>member
-1 MKKIFSFLMAAVLSI
+1 MAAVLSI

-26 KVTQS
+26 KMTQS
-31 WWTQDDA
+31 WWTKDGA
-38 AVGVHYWGGA
+38 AVGVHYWGSA
-48 SAGTAWPGVRMTPV
+48 SAGTAWPGVRMNPV
-62 SGEEGTWT
+62 TGAEGVWS
-70 YDVPE
+70 YDVP
-75 DVTGLIFT
+75 DDITGLIFT

-88 GDIAY
+88 GDIADW
-93 YGAKT
+93 GAKT
-98 TDLSLPTDG
+98 ADLSLPTDG

-114 SESAVWGDPGVT
+114 SESAVWGNPGVT
-126 GEWSTYGGDPSGA
+126 GEWS
-139 IKLTFTYYDK
+139 
-149 TDGDGSTKLSTVAA
+149 
-163 IFDAACQKYV
+163 
-173 DAVLVGTQVYAGR
+173 VYAGGGSEEEMDTIYTWYGKR
-186 KYKEGN
+186 GDAAATEAIEKGGTAAAYGGN
-192 DSIFSNLKLGSSSAA
+192 SNIVVGTAQKTNWTIKLNKGFSNANFVGITLDKALEAGDKLQVAAFRTSASDAVFGIDFSEDAEQAATTCQILFPNNLQQISSNVAPEDTTFTVPDCAVGAKFIRIYRNSGSTGIYVA
-207 GELKFDLANPTE
+207 
-219 VDSIVFRAAM
+219 
-229 YASNEGGEGFKVN
+229 
-242 NENFTLSA
+242 NFTVLR
-250 GKLIFEDKVWK
+250 E
-261 PTGEV
+261 
-266 STIDIVQ
+266 
-273 NKANKGRFFLT
+273 KGGD
-284 SITIYPKAY
+284 
-293 TPVPP
+293 TPEPP

-347 VSLDGTWNDGKVK
+347 VSLDGTWSTAK
-360 GFNDLTEKPEGVTM
+360 GFNDLTEKPEGVTK

-382 SLAEAGA
+382 SLAEEGA
-389 VKVIYI
+389 VQVIYI

-405 GNFYVEPTP
+405 
-414 EPAKFY
+414 
-420 VTGDSALVTDA
+420 
-431 GFAGKAWNPAAIKA
+431 
-445 EADTLVLNLKAETDY
+445 
-460 VLKVTV
+460 
-466 NGTWEGE
+466 
-473 NNVKGY
+473 
-479 NELTEKTAGLKDLS
+479 
-493 NDHNIG
+493 
-499 FRLAEAGEVKVVYI
+499 
-513 AAEGENPEIFKLIGN
+513 
-528 FFVEP
+528 
-533 TPPTP
+533 
-538 KYYIIGAGEAFG
+538 
-550 EWSFVPVMQDTF
+550 
-562 KLSNLAAGDY
+562 
-572 MFRVALENGNWENT
+572 
-586 KGYSDL
+586 
-592 TEKTE
+592 
-597 GLSAN
+597 
-602 NDNNILFTLAEAG
+602 
-615 DVAVVYN
+615 
-622 DSVFRVIGN
+622 GN

-704 GITGNTDANM
+704 GISGNTDANM

-837 WSAFGGYFYLVPTST
+837 WSAFGGYFYIVPTST

-877 NNKTYNVL
+877 NNKTYNVM

>member
-1 MKKIFSFLMAAVLSI
+1 MAAVLSI

-31 WWTQDDA
+31 WWTKDGA
-38 AVGVHYWGGA
+38 AVGVYYWGGA
-48 SAGTAWPGVRMTPV
+48 SAGTTWPGVRMTPV
-62 SGEEGTWT
+62 SGAEGTWT

-88 GDIAY
+88 GDIADW
-93 YGAKT
+93 GAKT
-98 TDLSLPTDG
+98 ADLSLPTDA

-114 SESAVWGDPGVT
+114 SESAVWGNPGAT
-126 GEWSTYGGDPSGA
+126 GVWS
-139 IKLTFTYYDK
+139 
-149 TDGDGSTKLSTVAA
+149 
-163 IFDAACQKYV
+163 
-173 DAVLVGTQVYAGR
+173 VYAG
-186 KYKEGN
+186 EGSEEEMDTVYTWYGKRGDASATEAIEKGGTAAAYGGN
-192 DSIFSNLKLGSSSAA
+192 SNIVVGAAQKTNWTIKLNKGFTNANFVGITLDKALEAGDKLQVAAFRTSASDAVFGIDFSEDAEQAATTCQILFPNNLQQISSNVAPEDTTFTVPDCAVGAKFIRIYRNSGSTGIYVA
-207 GELKFDLANPTE
+207 
-219 VDSIVFRAAM
+219 
-229 YASNEGGEGFKVN
+229 
-242 NENFTLSA
+242 NFTVLR
-250 GKLIFEDKVWK
+250 E
-261 PTGEV
+261 
-266 STIDIVQ
+266 
-273 NKANKGRFFLT
+273 KGGD
-284 SITIYPKAY
+284 
-293 TPVPP
+293 TPEPP

-347 VSLDGTWNDGKVK
+347 VSLDGTWSTAK
-360 GFNDLTEKPEGVTM
+360 GFNELTEKPEGVTT
-374 DNDENIIF
+374 DNDGNIIF

-389 VKVIYI
+389 VQVIYI

-405 GNFYVEPTP
+405 GNFYVEP
-414 EPAKFY
+414 
-420 VTGDSALVTDA
+420 V
-431 GFAGKAWNPAAIKA
+431 
-445 EADTLVLNLKAETDY
+445 
-460 VLKVTV
+460 
-466 NGTWEGE
+466 
-473 NNVKGY
+473 
-479 NELTEKTAGLKDLS
+479 
-493 NDHNIG
+493 
-499 FRLAEAGEVKVVYI
+499 
-513 AAEGENPEIFKLIGN
+513 
-528 FFVEP
+528 
-533 TPPTP
+533 PPTP
-538 KYYIIGAGEAFG
+538 NYYIIGAGEAFG

-661 EDKTFAT
+661 EDSTFAT

-731 NDSLAIIFPE
+731 NDSLAIIYPE

-752 LVGKFSGVDAWSVE
+752 LVGKFGGVDAWDPV
-766 DLSAEKL
+766 AANL

-798 VYVAEDVIT
+798 VYVAEDEIT

-857 TAVDAKAVKV
+857 TAADAKAVKV
-867 LKNGI
+867 LKIGI

-877 NNKTYNVL
+877 NNKTYNVM

>member
-1 MKKIFSFLMAAVLSI
+1 MRKIFSLLMAAVLSI

-38 AVGVHYWGGA
+38 AVGVYA
-48 SAGTAWPGVRMTPV
+48 FLNDDVKNADWPGVRMEAV
-62 SGEEGTWT
+62 AGEEGLWKADIDFAV
-70 YDVPE
+70 YNKF
-75 DVTGLIFT
+75 IFT
-83 RVNGS
+83 RVNAT

-93 YGAKT
+93 WGAKT
-98 TDLSLPTDG
+98 ADLSLPTDG
-107 KNLYTIT
+107 KNLFTIT
-114 SESAVWGDPGVT
+114 SETGVWGDPGAEGV
-126 GEWSTYGGDPSGA
+126 WSTYGGDPSGA

-149 TDGDGSTKLSTVAA
+149 TDGDGSAKLSTVAA

-173 DAVLVGTQVYAGR
+173 DSVLVGTQVYAGR

-229 YASNEGGEGFKVN
+229 YANNEGGEGFTVN
-242 NENFTLSA
+242 GENFTLSA
-250 GKLIFEDKVWK
+250 GKLIFEDKIWK

-284 SITIYPKAY
+284 SITIYPKAS

-347 VSLDGTWNDGKVK
+347 VSLDGTWNTAK
-360 GFNDLTEKPEGVTM
+360 GFNNLTEKPEGVTT
-374 DNDENIIF
+374 DNDANIIF
-382 SLAEAGA
+382 SLAEAGS
-389 VKVIYI
+389 VQVIYI

-405 GNFYVEPTP
+405 
-414 EPAKFY
+414 
-420 VTGDSALVTDA
+420 
-431 GFAGKAWNPAAIKA
+431 
-445 EADTLVLNLKAETDY
+445 
-460 VLKVTV
+460 
-466 NGTWEGE
+466 
-473 NNVKGY
+473 
-479 NELTEKTAGLKDLS
+479 
-493 NDHNIG
+493 
-499 FRLAEAGEVKVVYI
+499 
-513 AAEGENPEIFKLIGN
+513 
-528 FFVEP
+528 
-533 TPPTP
+533 
-538 KYYIIGAGEAFG
+538 
-550 EWSFVPVMQDTF
+550 
-562 KLSNLAAGDY
+562 
-572 MFRVALENGNWENT
+572 
-586 KGYSDL
+586 
-592 TEKTE
+592 
-597 GLSAN
+597 
-602 NDNNILFTLAEAG
+602 
-615 DVAVVYN
+615 
-622 DSVFRVIGN
+622 GN

-661 EDKTFAT
+661 EDSTFAT
-668 LYNDNIKKGTYAFK
+668 LYNANIKKGTYAFK
-682 MIINGDWRSNGYEFH
+682 MIINGAWRSNGYEFH

-731 NDSLAIIFPE
+731 NDSLAIIYPE

-783 YQLSIDLAVDDEIKV
+783 FQLSIDLAVDDEIKV

-837 WSAFGGYFYLVPTST
+837 WSAFGGYFYIVPTST

-877 NNKTYNVL
+877 NNKTYNVM

>member
-1 MKKIFSFLMAAVLSI
+1 MAAVLSI

>member
-1 MKKIFSFLMAAVLSI
+1 MAAVLSI

-31 WWTQDDA
+31 WWTKDGA
-38 AVGVHYWGGA
+38 AVGVYYWGGV
-48 SAGTAWPGVRMTPV
+48 SAGTTWPGVRMTPV

-88 GDIAY
+88 GDIADW
-93 YGAKT
+93 GAKT

-114 SESAVWGDPGVT
+114 SESAVWGNPGVT

-149 TDGDGSTKLSTVAA
+149 TDGDGSAKLSTVAA

-242 NENFTLSA
+242 GENFTLSA

-273 NKANKGRFFLT
+273 NKASKGRFFLT
-284 SITIYPKAY
+284 SITIYPKAS

-395 AGETPIFKIA
+395 AGESPIFKIA
-405 GNFYVEPTP
+405 
-414 EPAKFY
+414 
-420 VTGDSALVTDA
+420 
-431 GFAGKAWNPAAIKA
+431 
-445 EADTLVLNLKAETDY
+445 
-460 VLKVTV
+460 
-466 NGTWEGE
+466 
-473 NNVKGY
+473 
-479 NELTEKTAGLKDLS
+479 
-493 NDHNIG
+493 
-499 FRLAEAGEVKVVYI
+499 
-513 AAEGENPEIFKLIGN
+513 
-528 FFVEP
+528 
-533 TPPTP
+533 
-538 KYYIIGAGEAFG
+538 
-550 EWSFVPVMQDTF
+550 
-562 KLSNLAAGDY
+562 
-572 MFRVALENGNWENT
+572 
-586 KGYSDL
+586 
-592 TEKTE
+592 
-597 GLSAN
+597 
-602 NDNNILFTLAEAG
+602 
-615 DVAVVYN
+615 
-622 DSVFRVIGN
+622 GN

-661 EDKTFAT
+661 EDSTYAT

-682 MIINGDWRSNGYEFH
+682 MIINGAWRSNGYEFH

-714 TVVIDVEGAYT
+714 TVVIDVEDAYT

-731 NDSLAIIFPE
+731 NDSLAIIYPE

-798 VYVAEDVIT
+798 VYVAEDEIT

-837 WSAFGGYFYLVPTST
+837 WNAFGGYFYLVPTST

-857 TAVDAKAVKV
+857 TAADAKAVKV

-877 NNKTYNVL
+877 NNKTYNVM

>member
-31 WWTQDDA
+31 WWTQDGA

-173 DAVLVGTQVYAGR
+173 DAVQVGTQVYAGR

-242 NENFTLSA
+242 GENFTLSA

-284 SITIYPKAY
+284 SITIYPKAS

-325 AIKAEADTLVLNLKA
+325 
-340 EQVYKLK
+340 
-347 VSLDGTWNDGKVK
+347 
-360 GFNDLTEKPEGVTM
+360 
-374 DNDENIIF
+374 
-382 SLAEAGA
+382 
-389 VKVIYI
+389 
-395 AGETPIFKIA
+395 
-405 GNFYVEPTP
+405 
-414 EPAKFY
+414 
-420 VTGDSALVTDA
+420 
-431 GFAGKAWNPAAIKA
+431 AIKA

-493 NDHNIG
+493 DDHNIG
-499 FRLAEAGEVKVVYI
+499 FRLAEAGEVRVVYI

-528 FFVEP
+528 FYVEP
-533 TPPTP
+533 TP
-538 KYYIIGAGEAFG
+538 
-550 EWSFVPVMQDTF
+550 
-562 KLSNLAAGDY
+562 
-572 MFRVALENGNWENT
+572 
-586 KGYSDL
+586 
-592 TEKTE
+592 
-597 GLSAN
+597 
-602 NDNNILFTLAEAG
+602 
-615 DVAVVYN
+615 
-622 DSVFRVIGN
+622 
-631 FYVDPTP
+631 
-638 VVPTA
+638 
-643 AVTGDMTEWGEP
+643 
-655 IPFELS
+655 
-661 EDKTFAT
+661 
-668 LYNDNIKKGTYAFK
+668 
-682 MIINGDWRSNGYEFH
+682 
-697 RGFPGCA
+697 
-704 GITGNTDANM
+704 
-714 TVVIDVEGAYT
+714 
-725 FKWYFA
+725 
-731 NDSLAIIFPE
+731 
-741 KPEPVLADGFY
+741 EPVLTNGYY
-752 LVGKFSGVDAWSVE
+752 LVGIFSGVDAWSVE

-773 FAANPDTEGE
+773 FAANPGSEGE
-783 YQLSIDLAVDDEIKV
+783 YQLSINLATNDEVKV
-798 VYVAEDVIT
+798 VYVENDAIT
-807 TWYPKEGNY
+807 TWFPAEGDNY
-816 IVDDHHNGPTTMY
+816 KIDDHHNGATTMY
-829 FRPEYNSD
+829 FRPDYQ
-837 WSAFGGYFYLVPTST
+837 GGEGWFAGCIYVIPTST

-877 NNKTYNVL
+877 NNKTYNVM

>member
-1 MKKIFSFLMAAVLSI
+1 MAAVLSI

-877 NNKTYNVL
+877 NNKTYNVM

>member
-1 MKKIFSFLMAAVLSI
+1 MAAVLSI

-88 GDIAY
+88 GDIAEW
-93 YGAKT
+93 GAKT

-284 SITIYPKAY
+284 SITIYPKAS

-405 GNFYVEPTP
+405 GNFYV
-414 EPAKFY
+414 
-420 VTGDSALVTDA
+420 
-431 GFAGKAWNPAAIKA
+431 
-445 EADTLVLNLKAETDY
+445 
-460 VLKVTV
+460 
-466 NGTWEGE
+466 
-473 NNVKGY
+473 
-479 NELTEKTAGLKDLS
+479 
-493 NDHNIG
+493 
-499 FRLAEAGEVKVVYI
+499 
-513 AAEGENPEIFKLIGN
+513 
-528 FFVEP
+528 
-533 TPPTP
+533 
-538 KYYIIGAGEAFG
+538 
-550 EWSFVPVMQDTF
+550 
-562 KLSNLAAGDY
+562 
-572 MFRVALENGNWENT
+572 
-586 KGYSDL
+586 
-592 TEKTE
+592 
-597 GLSAN
+597 
-602 NDNNILFTLAEAG
+602 
-615 DVAVVYN
+615 
-622 DSVFRVIGN
+622 
-631 FYVDPTP
+631 DPTP

-661 EDKTFAT
+661 EDSTYAT

-682 MIINGDWRSNGYEFH
+682 MIINGAWRSNGYEFH

-731 NDSLAIIFPE
+731 NDSLAIIYPE

-798 VYVAEDVIT
+798 VYVAEDEIT

-829 FRPEYNSD
+829 FRPEYYSD

-857 TAVDAKAVKV
+857 TAAEAKAVKV

-877 NNKTYNVL
+877 NNKTYNVM

>member
-1 MKKIFSFLMAAVLSI
+1 MRKIFSLLMAAVLSI

-26 KVTQS
+26 KVTQG
-31 WWTQDDA
+31 WWTADGA

-48 SAGTAWPGVRMTPV
+48 SAATTWPGVRMTPV
-62 SGEEGTWT
+62 SGAEGTWT
-70 YDVPE
+70 YDVPA
-75 DVTGLIFT
+75 DVEGLMFV

-88 GDIAY
+88 GDIADW
-93 YGAKT
+93 GAKT
-98 TDLSLPTDG
+98 ANLTLPTDG

-114 SESAVWGDPGVT
+114 STTPAWGDPGAT
-126 GEWSTYGGDPSGA
+126 GEWS
-139 IKLTFTYYDK
+139 
-149 TDGDGSTKLSTVAA
+149 
-163 IFDAACQKYV
+163 
-173 DAVLVGTQVYAGR
+173 VYAGGGSEEEMDTVYTWYGKR
-186 KYKEGN
+186 GDASATEAIEKGGTAAAYGGN
-192 DSIFSNLKLGSSSAA
+192 SNIVVGAAQKTNWTIKLNKGFSSGTYYVGITLDKALEAGDKLQVAAFRTSTSGAVFGIDFSEDAESAA
-207 GELKFDLANPTE
+207 TTCQVLFPDNLQTITTNVAPEDTTFTVPECAVGAKFIRIYRNSGSTGIYVA
-219 VDSIVFRAAM
+219 
-229 YASNEGGEGFKVN
+229 
-242 NENFTLSA
+242 NFTVLR
-250 GKLIFEDKVWK
+250 E
-261 PTGEV
+261 
-266 STIDIVQ
+266 
-273 NKANKGRFFLT
+273 KGGD
-284 SITIYPKAY
+284 
-293 TPVPP
+293 TPEPP
-298 VAAKFY
+298 VA
-304 VTGDSALVTD
+304 
-314 AGFAG
+314 
-319 KAWNPD
+319 
-325 AIKAEADTLVLNLKA
+325 
-340 EQVYKLK
+340 
-347 VSLDGTWNDGKVK
+347 
-360 GFNDLTEKPEGVTM
+360 
-374 DNDENIIF
+374 
-382 SLAEAGA
+382 
-389 VKVIYI
+389 
-395 AGETPIFKIA
+395 
-405 GNFYVEPTP
+405 
-414 EPAKFY
+414 AKFY

-445 EADTLVLNLKAETDY
+445 EADTLVLNLKAEQVY
-460 VLKVTV
+460 KLKVSLD
-466 NGTWEGE
+466 GTW
-473 NNVKGY
+473 NTAKGF
-479 NELTEKTAGLKDLS
+479 NDLTEKPEGVTKD
-493 NDHNIG
+493 NDENII
-499 FRLAEAGEVKVVYI
+499 FSLAEAGAVQVIYI
-513 AAEGENPEIFKLIGN
+513 AGETPIFKI
-528 FFVEP
+528 
-533 TPPTP
+533 
-538 KYYIIGAGEAFG
+538 A
-550 EWSFVPVMQDTF
+550 
-562 KLSNLAAGDY
+562 
-572 MFRVALENGNWENT
+572 
-586 KGYSDL
+586 
-592 TEKTE
+592 
-597 GLSAN
+597 
-602 NDNNILFTLAEAG
+602 
-615 DVAVVYN
+615 
-622 DSVFRVIGN
+622 GN

-661 EDKTFAT
+661 EDSTFAT

-704 GITGNTDANM
+704 GITDNTDANM

-731 NDSLAIIFPE
+731 NDSLAIIYPE

-857 TAVDAKAVKV
+857 TAADTKAVKV

-877 NNKTYNVL
+877 NNKTYNVM

>member
-1 MKKIFSFLMAAVLSI
+1 MRKIFSLLMAAVLSI

-31 WWTQDDA
+31 WWTKDGA
-38 AVGVHYWGGA
+38 AVGVHYWGGT

-70 YDVPE
+70 YDVPA
-75 DVTGLIFT
+75 DVEGLIFT

-88 GDIAY
+88 GDIAEW
-93 YGAKT
+93 GAKT

-126 GEWSTYGGDPSGA
+126 GEWS
-139 IKLTFTYYDK
+139 
-149 TDGDGSTKLSTVAA
+149 
-163 IFDAACQKYV
+163 
-173 DAVLVGTQVYAGR
+173 VYAGGGSEEEMDTVYTWYGKR
-186 KYKEGN
+186 GESSATEAIEKGGTAAAYGGN
-192 DSIFSNLKLGSSSAA
+192 TNIVVGSSQKTNWTIKLNKGFSSGTYYVGITLDMALEAGDKLQVAAFRTSASDA
-207 GELKFDLANPTE
+207 VFGIDFSEDAEQAATTCQILFPNNLQTITTNVAPEDTTFTVPDCAVGAKFIRIYRNSGSTGIYVA
-219 VDSIVFRAAM
+219 
-229 YASNEGGEGFKVN
+229 
-242 NENFTLSA
+242 NFTVLR
-250 GKLIFEDKVWK
+250 E
-261 PTGEV
+261 
-266 STIDIVQ
+266 
-273 NKANKGRFFLT
+273 KGGD
-284 SITIYPKAY
+284 
-293 TPVPP
+293 TPEPP

-347 VSLDGTWNDGKVK
+347 VSLDGTWNTAK
-360 GFNDLTEKPEGVTM
+360 GFNDLTEKPEGVTK

-389 VKVIYI
+389 VQVIYI

-405 GNFYVEPTP
+405 
-414 EPAKFY
+414 
-420 VTGDSALVTDA
+420 
-431 GFAGKAWNPAAIKA
+431 
-445 EADTLVLNLKAETDY
+445 
-460 VLKVTV
+460 
-466 NGTWEGE
+466 
-473 NNVKGY
+473 
-479 NELTEKTAGLKDLS
+479 
-493 NDHNIG
+493 
-499 FRLAEAGEVKVVYI
+499 
-513 AAEGENPEIFKLIGN
+513 
-528 FFVEP
+528 
-533 TPPTP
+533 
-538 KYYIIGAGEAFG
+538 
-550 EWSFVPVMQDTF
+550 
-562 KLSNLAAGDY
+562 
-572 MFRVALENGNWENT
+572 
-586 KGYSDL
+586 
-592 TEKTE
+592 
-597 GLSAN
+597 
-602 NDNNILFTLAEAG
+602 
-615 DVAVVYN
+615 
-622 DSVFRVIGN
+622 GN

-661 EDKTFAT
+661 EDSTFAT

-704 GITGNTDANM
+704 GITGNTDENM

-731 NDSLAIIFPE
+731 NDSLAIIYPE
-741 KPEPVLADGFY
+741 KPEPVLADGYY

-783 YQLSIDLAVDDEIKV
+783 FQLSIDLAVDDEIKV
-798 VYVAEDVIT
+798 VYVAEDEIT

-837 WSAFGGYFYLVPTST
+837 WSAFGGYFYIVPTST

-857 TAVDAKAVKV
+857 TAADAKAVKV

-877 NNKTYNVL
+877 NNKTYNVM

>member
-1 MKKIFSFLMAAVLSI
+1 MRKIFSLLMAAVLSI

-48 SAGTAWPGVRMTPV
+48 SAGPAWPGVRMTPV

-70 YDVPE
+70 YDVPA
-75 DVTGLIFT
+75 DVEGLIFT

-88 GDIAY
+88 GDIAEW
-93 YGAKT
+93 GAKT

-149 TDGDGSTKLSTVAA
+149 TDGDGSAKLSTVAA

-173 DAVLVGTQVYAGR
+173 DSVLVGTQVYAGR

-229 YASNEGGEGFKVN
+229 YANNEGGEGFTVN
-242 NENFTLSA
+242 GENFTLSA

-284 SITIYPKAY
+284 SITIYPKAS

-347 VSLDGTWNDGKVK
+347 VSLDGTWNTAK
-360 GFNDLTEKPEGVTM
+360 GFNELTEKPEGVTM

-389 VKVIYI
+389 VQVIYI

-405 GNFYVEPTP
+405 
-414 EPAKFY
+414 
-420 VTGDSALVTDA
+420 
-431 GFAGKAWNPAAIKA
+431 
-445 EADTLVLNLKAETDY
+445 
-460 VLKVTV
+460 
-466 NGTWEGE
+466 
-473 NNVKGY
+473 
-479 NELTEKTAGLKDLS
+479 
-493 NDHNIG
+493 
-499 FRLAEAGEVKVVYI
+499 
-513 AAEGENPEIFKLIGN
+513 
-528 FFVEP
+528 
-533 TPPTP
+533 
-538 KYYIIGAGEAFG
+538 
-550 EWSFVPVMQDTF
+550 
-562 KLSNLAAGDY
+562 
-572 MFRVALENGNWENT
+572 
-586 KGYSDL
+586 
-592 TEKTE
+592 
-597 GLSAN
+597 
-602 NDNNILFTLAEAG
+602 
-615 DVAVVYN
+615 
-622 DSVFRVIGN
+622 GN

-661 EDKTFAT
+661 EDSTFAT

-682 MIINGDWRSNGYEFH
+682 MIINGAWRSNGYEFH
-697 RGFPGCA
+697 RGFSGCA
-704 GITGNTDANM
+704 GITGNTDENM
-714 TVVIDVEGAYT
+714 TVVIDVEGEYT

-731 NDSLAIIFPE
+731 NDSLAIIYPE
-741 KPEPVLADGFY
+741 KPEPVLTNGYY

-783 YQLSIDLAVDDEIKV
+783 FQLSIDLAVDDEIKV
-798 VYVAEDVIT
+798 VYVAEDEIT

-837 WSAFGGYFYLVPTST
+837 WSAFGGYFYIVPTST

-877 NNKTYNVL
+877 NNKTYNVM

>member
-1 MKKIFSFLMAAVLSI
+1 MRKIFSFLMAAVLSI

-26 KVTQS
+26 KVTQG
-31 WWTQDDA
+31 WWTQDGA

-62 SGEEGTWT
+62 SGEEGTWS
-70 YDVPE
+70 YDVPA
-75 DVTGLIFT
+75 DVEGLIFT

-88 GDIAY
+88 GDIID

-114 SESAVWGDPGVT
+114 STTAVWGDPGVT

-242 NENFTLSA
+242 GENFTLSA

-284 SITIYPKAY
+284 SITIYPKAS

-319 KAWNPD
+319 KAWNPAAIKAEADTLVLNLKAEQYYKLKVSLDGTWNDGKVKGFNDLTEKPEGVTTDNDENIIFSLAEAGAVKVIYIAGETPIFKIAGNFYVEPTPEPAKFYVTGDSALVTDAGFAGKAWNAD

-389 VKVIYI
+389 VKVIDI
-395 AGETPIFKIA
+395 ACETPIFKIV
-405 GNFYVEPTP
+405 GNFYVEP
-414 EPAKFY
+414 
-420 VTGDSALVTDA
+420 V
-431 GFAGKAWNPAAIKA
+431 
-445 EADTLVLNLKAETDY
+445 
-460 VLKVTV
+460 
-466 NGTWEGE
+466 
-473 NNVKGY
+473 
-479 NELTEKTAGLKDLS
+479 
-493 NDHNIG
+493 
-499 FRLAEAGEVKVVYI
+499 
-513 AAEGENPEIFKLIGN
+513 
-528 FFVEP
+528 
-533 TPPTP
+533 PPTP

-661 EDKTFAT
+661 EDSTFAT

-731 NDSLAIIFPE
+731 NDSLAIIYPE

-752 LVGKFSGVDAWSVE
+752 LVGKFGGVDAWDPVV
-766 DLSAEKL
+766 ANL

-837 WSAFGGYFYLVPTST
+837 WSAFGGYFYIVPTST

-877 NNKTYNVL
+877 NNKTYNVM

>member
-70 YDVPE
+70 YDVPA
-75 DVTGLIFT
+75 DVEGLIFT

-88 GDIAY
+88 GDIAEW
-93 YGAKT
+93 GAKT

-284 SITIYPKAY
+284 SITIYPKAS

-319 KAWNPD
+319 KAWNPA

-347 VSLDGTWNDGKVK
+347 VSLDGTWNTAK
-360 GFNDLTEKPEGVTM
+360 GFNDLTEKPEGVTT

-389 VKVIYI
+389 VQVIYI

-420 VTGDSALVTDA
+420 VTGDSALVADA

-499 FRLAEAGEVKVVYI
+499 FKLAEAGEVKVVYIAAEGENSEIFKLIGNFYVEPTPEPAKFYVTGNEALVGAELAWNPAAIKSMNDTLVLNLEAETDYVLKVTVNGTWEGENNVKGYNELTEKTAGLKDLSDDHNIGFRLAEAGEVKVVYI
-513 AAEGENPEIFKLIGN
+513 AAEGENSEIFKLIGN
-528 FFVEP
+528 FYVEP
-533 TPPTP
+533 TP
-538 KYYIIGAGEAFG
+538 
-550 EWSFVPVMQDTF
+550 
-562 KLSNLAAGDY
+562 
-572 MFRVALENGNWENT
+572 
-586 KGYSDL
+586 
-592 TEKTE
+592 
-597 GLSAN
+597 
-602 NDNNILFTLAEAG
+602 
-615 DVAVVYN
+615 
-622 DSVFRVIGN
+622 
-631 FYVDPTP
+631 
-638 VVPTA
+638 
-643 AVTGDMTEWGEP
+643 
-655 IPFELS
+655 
-661 EDKTFAT
+661 
-668 LYNDNIKKGTYAFK
+668 
-682 MIINGDWRSNGYEFH
+682 
-697 RGFPGCA
+697 
-704 GITGNTDANM
+704 
-714 TVVIDVEGAYT
+714 
-725 FKWYFA
+725 
-731 NDSLAIIFPE
+731 
-741 KPEPVLADGFY
+741 EPVLTNGYY
-752 LVGKFSGVDAWSVE
+752 LVGKFGGVDAWSVE

-773 FAANPDTEGE
+773 FAANPGSEGE
-783 YQLSIDLAVDDEIKV
+783 YQLSINLAINDEVKV
-798 VYVAEDVIT
+798 VYVENDVIV
-807 TWYPKEGNY
+807 TWFPAEGGNY
-816 IVDDHHNGPTTMY
+816 LIDDHHNGATTMY
-829 FRPEYNSD
+829 FRPDYQGGED
-837 WSAFGGYFYLVPTST
+837 WFAGCIYVIPTST

-877 NNKTYNVL
+877 NNKTYNVM

>member
-1 MKKIFSFLMAAVLSI
+1 MAAVLSI

-38 AVGVHYWGGA
+38 AVGVHYWGGT

-88 GDIAY
+88 GDIAD

-114 SESAVWGDPGVT
+114 STTAVWGNPGAT
-126 GEWSTYGGDPSGA
+126 GEWS
-139 IKLTFTYYDK
+139 
-149 TDGDGSTKLSTVAA
+149 
-163 IFDAACQKYV
+163 
-173 DAVLVGTQVYAGR
+173 VYAGGGSEEEMDTVYTWYGKR
-186 KYKEGN
+186 GDVSATEAIEKGGTAAAYGGN
-192 DSIFSNLKLGSSSAA
+192 SNIVVGASQKTNWTIKLNKGFSNANFVGITLDKALEAGDKLQVAAFRTSGSDAIFGIDFSEDAEQAATTCQILFPNNLQQISSNVAPEDTTFTVPDCA
-207 GELKFDLANPTE
+207 VGAKFIRIYRNSGSTGIYVA
-219 VDSIVFRAAM
+219 
-229 YASNEGGEGFKVN
+229 
-242 NENFTLSA
+242 NFTVLR
-250 GKLIFEDKVWK
+250 K
-261 PTGEV
+261 
-266 STIDIVQ
+266 
-273 NKANKGRFFLT
+273 KGGD
-284 SITIYPKAY
+284 

-499 FRLAEAGEVKVVYI
+499 FRLAEAGEVKIVYI

-704 GITGNTDANM
+704 GISGNTDANM

-731 NDSLAIIFPE
+731 NDSLAIIYPE
-741 KPEPVLADGFY
+741 KPEPVLTNGYY
-752 LVGKFSGVDAWSVE
+752 LVGKFGGDDAWDPV
-766 DLSAEKL
+766 AENL
-773 FAANPDTEGE
+773 FAVNPDNENE
-783 YQLSIDLAVDDEIKV
+783 YQLSINLAVDDEVKV
-798 VYVAEDVIT
+798 VYVENDAIVTWFPAEGDNYVI
-807 TWYPKEGNY
+807 
-816 IVDDHHNGPTTMY
+816 DDHHNGATTMY
-829 FRPEYNSD
+829 FRPDYQGGED
-837 WSAFGGYFYLVPTST
+837 WFAGCIYVVPTST

-857 TAVDAKAVKV
+857 TAADTKAVKV

>member
-88 GDIAY
+88 GDIAEW
-93 YGAKT
+93 GAKT

-284 SITIYPKAY
+284 SITIYPKAS

-405 GNFYVEPTP
+405 GNFYV
-414 EPAKFY
+414 
-420 VTGDSALVTDA
+420 
-431 GFAGKAWNPAAIKA
+431 
-445 EADTLVLNLKAETDY
+445 
-460 VLKVTV
+460 
-466 NGTWEGE
+466 
-473 NNVKGY
+473 
-479 NELTEKTAGLKDLS
+479 
-493 NDHNIG
+493 
-499 FRLAEAGEVKVVYI
+499 
-513 AAEGENPEIFKLIGN
+513 
-528 FFVEP
+528 
-533 TPPTP
+533 
-538 KYYIIGAGEAFG
+538 
-550 EWSFVPVMQDTF
+550 
-562 KLSNLAAGDY
+562 
-572 MFRVALENGNWENT
+572 
-586 KGYSDL
+586 
-592 TEKTE
+592 
-597 GLSAN
+597 
-602 NDNNILFTLAEAG
+602 
-615 DVAVVYN
+615 
-622 DSVFRVIGN
+622 
-631 FYVDPTP
+631 DPTP

-661 EDKTFAT
+661 EDSTYAT

-682 MIINGDWRSNGYEFH
+682 MIINGAWRSNGYEFH

-731 NDSLAIIFPE
+731 NDSLAIIYPE

-798 VYVAEDVIT
+798 VYVAEDEIT

-829 FRPEYNSD
+829 FRPEYYSD

-857 TAVDAKAVKV
+857 TAAEAKAVKV

-877 NNKTYNVL
+877 NNKTYNVM